1 MLHHSI
7 ICYKIQNLKIS
18 PLNYMFYVFLT
29 SIPIFM
35 LIMQSKNGGLSAWEP
50 AGAQEWLEVSTLT
63 YWTVVEMFIW
73 KFMQIYSLL
82 IIIFQ
87 WRINYLFFPSSGL
100 IPQNS
105 SKVLSLSMSM
115 LSALHHQ
122 SKLYFCLRSCTLSTG
137 KRRLRIQFKK
147 QSNTF

>member
-1 MLHHSI
+1 MFVLLFFFLVAFFFTYLI
-7 ICYKIQNLKIS
+7 ITL
-18 PLNYMFYVFLT
+18 
-29 SIPIFM
+29 M

-63 YWTVVEMFIW
+63 YWSVIEMFIW
-73 KFMQIYSLL
+73 KFMQIYSIL
-82 IIIFQ
+82 IIIYQ
-87 WRINYLFFPSSGL
+87 WKIYYLFFPSSGL

-105 SKVLSLSMSM
+105 SRVLSLSMSM